1 VILPIL
7 KIMTNLANTVLA
19 IREERTVRQV
29 NMHEAKTHL
38 SELVEAAEAGEVVV
52 IARHGRPVVR
62 LELVTRKGI
71 RLGTLKGMFPSIP
84 KYFDAPLPPDTFE
97 SFYKPP
103 VEP

>member
-1 VILPIL
+1 
-7 KIMTNLANTVLA
+7 MLA
-19 IREERTVRQV
+19 IRGERTVRQV

-62 LELVTRKGI
+62 LESVKRKGKGI
-71 RLGTLKGMFPSIP
+71 RLGTLKGMFSSIP
-84 KYFDAPLPPDTFE
+84 KDFDAPLPPDVLE
-97 SFYKPP
+97 SFYKHP

>member
-1 VILPIL
+1 
-7 KIMTNLANTVLA
+7 
-19 IREERTVRQV
+19 VRQV

-62 LELVTRKGI
+62 LESVKRKGKGI
-71 RLGTLKGMFPSIP
+71 RLGTLKGMFSSIP
-84 KYFDAPLPPDTFE
+84 KDFDAPLPSDVLE

>member
-1 VILPIL
+1 
-7 KIMTNLANTVLA
+7 M
-19 IREERTVRQV
+19 RQV

-62 LELVTRKGI
+62 LESVTRKGKGI

-84 KYFDAPLPPDTFE
+84 KDFDAPLPLDVLE

>member
-1 VILPIL
+1 
-7 KIMTNLANTVLA
+7 M
-19 IREERTVRQV
+19 RQV

-38 SELVEAAEAGEVVV
+38 SELVKAAEAGEVVV

-62 LELVTRKGI
+62 LESVTRKGKGI

-84 KYFDAPLPPDTFE
+84 KDFDAPLPPDVLE